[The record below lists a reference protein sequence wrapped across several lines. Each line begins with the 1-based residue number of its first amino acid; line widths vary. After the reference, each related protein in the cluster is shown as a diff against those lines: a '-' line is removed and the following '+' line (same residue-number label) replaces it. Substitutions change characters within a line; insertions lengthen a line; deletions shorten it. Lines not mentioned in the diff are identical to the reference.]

1 MEIFID
7 IVAVILGI
15 VGLLGCILPVLPG
28 PPCSL
33 AGMFLLFLWGSPQ
46 AQDDI
51 TWRLLI
57 IMLIVTVVV
66 TVLDYVVPGWLT
78 RVTGGTKYASRGAT
92 AGMLVGILFFPP
104 WGMIAGAFIGA
115 LVAELYWG
123 EKKMGQGL
131 KAAAGS
137 FLGFLLGTGLKFAA
151 SGVMLYYIVIALI
164 P

>member
-33 AGMFLLFLWGSPQ
+33 AGMFLLFLWGSPC

-57 IMLIVTVVV
+57 IMLVVTVIV

-78 RVTGGTKYASRGAT
+78 RATGVRNMPLAEPLPECSSVYFSSLPGA
-92 AGMLVGILFFPP
+92 
-104 WGMIAGAFIGA
+104 
-115 LVAELYWG
+115 
-123 EKKMGQGL
+123 
-131 KAAAGS
+131 
-137 FLGFLLGTGLKFAA
+137 
-151 SGVMLYYIVIALI
+151 
-164 P
+164 

>member
-1 MEIFID
+1 MVYIMEIFID

-33 AGMFLLFLWGSPQ
+33 
-46 AQDDI
+46 QDDI

-92 AGMLVGILFFPP
+92 AGMIVGILFFPP
-104 WGMIAGAFIGA
+104 WGMILGAFIGA
-115 LVAELYWG
+115 LIAELYWG
-123 EKKMGQGL
+123 EKKMAQGL
-131 KAAAGS
+131 KAALGS
-137 FLGFLLGTGLKFAA
+137 FLGFLLGTGAKLAA
-151 SGVMLYYIVIALI
+151 SGVMLYYIIVALI

>member
-46 AQDDI
+46 VQDDI

-57 IMLIVTVVV
+57 IMLIVTVIV

-104 WGMIAGAFIGA
+104 WGMIVGAEPLSPNCIGA
-115 LVAELYWG
+115 RRRWPRALR
-123 EKKMGQGL
+123 
-131 KAAAGS
+131 
-137 FLGFLLGTGLKFAA
+137 LLSAPSSVSCSVPEPNL
-151 SGVMLYYIVIALI
+151 
-164 P
+164 PPPE

>member
-33 AGMFLLFLWGSPQ
+33 AGMFLLFLWGSPC

-57 IMLIVTVVV
+57 IMLIVTVIV

-104 WGMIAGAFIGA
+104 W
-115 LVAELYWG
+115 WG
-123 EKKMGQGL
+123 EKKMAQGL
-131 KAAAGS
+131 KAALGS
-137 FLGFLLGTGLKFAA
+137 FLGFLLGTGAKLAA
-151 SGVMLYYIVIALI
+151 SGVMLYYIIIALI

>member
-46 AQDDI
+46 VQDDI

-57 IMLIVTVVV
+57 IMLIVT
-66 TVLDYVVPGWLT
+66 G
-78 RVTGGTKYASRGAT
+78 
-92 AGMLVGILFFPP
+92 
-104 WGMIAGAFIGA
+104 
-115 LVAELYWG
+115 
-123 EKKMGQGL
+123 
-131 KAAAGS
+131 
-137 FLGFLLGTGLKFAA
+137 
-151 SGVMLYYIVIALI
+151 
-164 P
+164 

>member
-1 MEIFID
+1 MVYIMEIFID

-15 VGLLGCILPVLPG
+15 VGLLGCLLPVLPG

-33 AGMFLLFLWGSPQ
+33 AGMFLLFLWGSPC

-57 IMLIVTVVV
+57 IMLIVTVIV

-104 WGMIAGAFIGA
+104 WGMIVGAFIGA
-115 LVAELYWG
+115 LGLLSAPSSVSCSVP
-123 EKKMGQGL
+123 GQSWPL
-131 KAAAGS
+131 PGS
-137 FLGFLLGTGLKFAA
+137 CCIT
-151 SGVMLYYIVIALI
+151 SSS

>member
-33 AGMFLLFLWGSPQ
+33 AGMFLLFLWGSPC

-78 RVTGGTKYASRGAT
+78 
-92 AGMLVGILFFPP
+92 
-104 WGMIAGAFIGA
+104 A

-131 KAAAGS
+131 KAAVGS
-137 FLGFLLGTGLKFAA
+137 FLGFLLGTGLKLAA

>member
-1 MEIFID
+1 MVYIMDIFID

-33 AGMFLLFLWGSPQ
+33 AGMFLLFLWGSPCAQ
-46 AQDDI
+46 DDSPCAQDDI

-92 AGMLVGILFFPP
+92 AGMIVGILFFPP
-104 WGMIAGAFIGA
+104 WGMILGAFIGA
-115 LVAELYWG
+115 LIAELYCADSIRLHG
-123 EKKMGQGL
+123 RGR
-131 KAAAGS
+131 
-137 FLGFLLGTGLKFAA
+137 
-151 SGVMLYYIVIALI
+151 
-164 P
+164 

>member
-46 AQDDI
+46 VQDDI

-92 AGMLVGILFFPP
+92 AGMIVGILFFPP
-104 WGMIAGAFIGA
+104 WGMIAGALGSQGRSRLIPRLPARYRSQARRLRSDA
-115 LVAELYWG
+115 LLHRHCPYPINYAILI
-123 EKKMGQGL
+123 M
-131 KAAAGS
+131 
-137 FLGFLLGTGLKFAA
+137 KFA
-151 SGVMLYYIVIALI
+151 
-164 P
+164 

>member
-33 AGMFLLFLWGSPQ
+33 AGMFLLFLWGSPC

-92 AGMLVGILFFPP
+92 AGMIVGILFFPP

-115 LVAELYWG
+115 LVAEPP
-123 EKKMGQGL
+123 E
-131 KAAAGS
+131 
-137 FLGFLLGTGLKFAA
+137 
-151 SGVMLYYIVIALI
+151 
-164 P
+164 

>member
-7 IVAVILGI
+7 VVAVILGI

-28 PPCSL
+28 PSCSL
-33 AGMFLLFLWGSPQ
+33 VGMFMLYLWGSPC

-51 TWRLLI
+51 TMRLLM
-57 IMLIVTVVV
+57 IMVGVTVAV

-92 AGMLVGILFFPP
+92 AGMIVGILFFPP
-104 WGMIAGAFIGA
+104 WGMIAGAFLGA
-115 LVAELYWG
+115 LAAELYWG
-123 EKKMGQGL
+123 GKKMNQGL

-137 FLGFLLGTGLKFAA
+137 FLGFLLGTGAKLAA
-151 SGVMLYYIVIALI
+151 SGVMLYYIIIALI